1 MGHHRK
7 FYRFCPKTGKKH
19 EVTLLWK
26 EQKES
31 YPDYYLDSRGG
42 YTEITIKFSDLAQEV
57 VGVSECSEKDLY
69 NKKVGTKKAIAR
81 ALAKI
86 TQQDGK

>member
-1 MGHHRK
+1 M
-7 FYRFCPKTGKKH
+7 
-19 EVTLLWK
+19 TLLWK

-31 YPDYYLDSRGG
+31 YPEYFLEATGG
-42 YTEITIKFSDLAQEV
+42 YTEITIKFSDLAKEV
-57 VGVSECSEKDLY
+57 SGVSECSEKDLY

-86 TQQDGK
+86 PQQDGK